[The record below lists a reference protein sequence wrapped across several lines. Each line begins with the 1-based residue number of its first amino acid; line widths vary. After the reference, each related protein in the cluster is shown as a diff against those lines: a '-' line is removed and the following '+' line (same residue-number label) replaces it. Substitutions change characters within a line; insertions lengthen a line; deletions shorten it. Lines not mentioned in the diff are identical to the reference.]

1 MPSTDA
7 PNWWADVQQERED
20 LAAPGRR
27 PADDWLGEDID
38 FVPRRR
44 MTRGRDAAGAAP
56 LDERLTAAPATA
68 TAVPGADGAA
78 HPLHGVFVPADAAA
92 LSHGTSRTLELVS
105 EDDDANARRAR
116 AVARAIEQDD
126 ARSGARSRSRTIEL
140 HASDDARGRTI
151 ELLTEADVATA
162 AVDTPA
168 AAVAHELAHL
178 SAADDPFA
186 SPPPPA
192 GVRRTIQIKGRP
204 TEAGRLANAAERSM
218 AQRHRGRT
226 TSDRVGHRPDR
237 IALWAVALGAILIL
251 LAAMTSSSQAAVR
264 HAGAK
269 PAAAKASHTTVY
281 APRAATLALHQR

>member
-20 LAAPGRR
+20 LAGPGRR

-44 MTRGRDAAGAAP
+44 MTRRAPVEDRVEAARDRADHDDAAHDRADAAG
-56 LDERLTAAPATA
+56 
-68 TAVPGADGAA
+68 
-78 HPLHGVFVPADAAA
+78 HPLHGVFVPTADEPAP
-92 LSHGTSRTLELVS
+92 TS
-105 EDDDANARRAR
+105 
-116 AVARAIEQDD
+116 
-126 ARSGARSRSRTIEL
+126 SRTIEL
-140 HASDDARGRTI
+140 TMADDVVVAETS
-151 ELLTEADVATA
+151 ADVAH
-162 AVDTPA
+162 D
-168 AAVAHELAHL
+168 LAHL

-192 GVRRTIQIKGRP
+192 GQRRTVQIKGRP
-204 TEAGRLANAAERSM
+204 TNLGMPSM

-226 TSDRVGHRPDR
+226 ASDRVGPRPDR

-264 HAGAK
+264 HAATHAPKVTAK
-269 PAAAKASHTTVY
+269 VSHVAHVRHPPPPA
-281 APRAATLALHQR
+281 RALHRHS

>member
-20 LAAPGRR
+20 LAGRGRR
-27 PADDWLGEDID
+27 PAEDWLGEDID

-44 MTRGRDAAGAAP
+44 MSRASVAAP
-56 LDERLTAAPATA
+56 IERRLADTGMEIELDRRSATA
-68 TAVPGADGAA
+68 E
-78 HPLHGVFVPADAAA
+78 HPLHGVFVPAA
-92 LSHGTSRTLELVS
+92 SHAPVR
-105 EDDDANARRAR
+105 
-116 AVARAIEQDD
+116 
-126 ARSGARSRSRTIEL
+126 
-140 HASDDARGRTI
+140 
-151 ELLTEADVATA
+151 EAVATA
-162 AVDTPA
+162 RTFELTTSEGAVPA
-168 AAVAHELAHL
+168 AEASAMAHELAHL

-192 GVRRTIQIKGRP
+192 GSRRTVQIKGRP
-204 TEAGRLANAAERSM
+204 TESRLPSVAQRSM

-264 HAGAK
+264 HAKASA
-269 PAAAKASHTTVY
+269 PAAVAAKVAHAT
-281 APRAATLALHQR
+281 PRAHAAAPTRAAFRQH

>member
-44 MTRGRDAAGAAP
+44 MTRSRPVEAP
-56 LDERLTAAPATA
+56 LDDRLVVAT
-68 TAVPGADGAA
+68 DGAHATDGVA
-78 HPLHGVFVPADAAA
+78 HPLHGVFVPAEAATA
-92 LSHGTSRTLELVS
+92 RTLELVSEDDIAFASRAATSRTVELVS

-116 AVARAIEQDD
+116 AVARAIELDD
-126 ARSGARSRSRTIEL
+126 ARGARSRTIGL
-140 HASDDARGRTI
+140 LSDDDAPA
-151 ELLTEADVATA
+151 LEAATQA
-162 AVDTPA
+162 D
-168 AAVAHELAHL
+168 VAHELAHL

-192 GVRRTIQIKGRP
+192 GQRRTIQIKGRP
-204 TEAGRLANAAERSM
+204 TEAGRLASVAQRSM

-264 HAGAK
+264 HAA
-269 PAAAKASHTTVY
+269 PAAKTTTVAKASHTTVH
-281 APRAATLALHQR
+281 ASRVATVRLQHR